1 MLSNADVDPEDRDA
15 EAAEA
20 ADVNDPEADGAV
32 TVQVAELLT
41 SLGILFVEW
50 TNV

>member
-1 MLSNADVDPEDRDA
+1 MLSNADVDPEDRD
-15 EAAEA
+15 AEA

-32 TVQVAELLT
+32 TVQVPELLT
-41 SLGILFVEW
+41 SLGILFVEL